1 MNTVKED
8 MENVEKTIKENK
20 SNVIERVS
28 EIKPQKNDIKY
39 DKDLSYPDFDPRDVP
54 SFVR

>member
-1 MNTVKED
+1 

-39 DKDLSYPDFDPRDVP
+39 DKDLSYPDFEV
-54 SFVR
+54 